1 MKLEKFCLTKLK
13 SNLRLKV
20 WLCES
25 FKRKLNREL
34 KIFFTFFVFATAFQL
49 NAQNLFIPR
58 DVQAAYKNGTRS
70 MDGKPGKNYF
80 QNFGRYDISIKVSPP
95 NKNIQGSEKIVYYN
109 NSADTIRNPGI
120 KLILNQHAM
129 GAIKNNVA
137 EVKELTSGVHITGF
151 KENGVA
157 RKWESDNA
165 TTFQSFKFSK
175 PLVPHDSVTLN
186 FDWNFDLSEEHGR
199 EGVIDSTTFFLA
211 YFYPRLAVF
220 DDINHWDNM
229 VFNGSQEFYNDF
241 NDYTLNVSVP
251 KNFVVWST
259 GTLANSKE
267 VLQPNVAEKLN
278 ASFTSNDVAHIATLE
293 DVTNKKVT
301 IQNETNTWRW
311 EAQNVSDMA
320 LGVSETYLWDAGS
333 VIVDTITKRR
343 SSVQSA
349 YAATSKD
356 FEQMVTFGKH
366 SLDWFSRKFPGVPY
380 PFPKTTIFQGF
391 ADMEYPMMVNDSP
404 EEDTLF
410 ARFVAEHE
418 IAHSWFPFYMGINE
432 HRYGFMDEGWT
443 TANEY
448 LIGVEDLG
456 EETETHLFQS
466 FRVERWTLNN
476 SEEHQIPIIT
486 PGNILSGKG
495 LGDNEYGKPALAYLA
510 VKDYLGDAMF
520 KKCLHTFMD
529 RWHGKHPLPWDMFFS
544 FNDAA
549 GKNLNWFWNNWFF
562 SRNYLDLSINKVET
576 VRGGYNVT
584 IDNIGGFASP
594 TNFLIQYEDST
605 SEKIHQTPVIWEK
618 DQTQTIV
625 KISTKK
631 KIKSLTLDGGIY
643 MDADTSNNVWLAK
656 AK

>member
-1 MKLEKFCLTKLK
+1 MKLQ
-13 SNLRLKV
+13 NLV
-20 WLCES
+20 
-25 FKRKLNREL
+25 
-34 KIFFTFFVFATAFQL
+34 FFIALSSMLQL
-49 NAQNLFIPR
+49 SGQNLFIPR

-109 NSADTIRNPGI
+109 NSADTLKNPGL
-120 KLILNQHAM
+120 KLILNQHAV
-129 GAIKNNVA
+129 GAVRSNA
-137 EVKELTSGVHITGF
+137 ADLKEMTSGLHITAF
-151 KENGVA
+151 KENGVTK
-157 RKWESDNA
+157 KWKGDNV
-165 TTFQSFKFSK
+165 TTFQSFQFSK
-175 PLVPHDSVTLN
+175 PLIPHDSVTLE
-186 FDWNFDLSEEHGR
+186 FEWNFDLSVEHGR
-199 EGVIDSTTFFLA
+199 EGIIDSTTFFIA

-259 GTLANSKE
+259 GMLTNANAI
-267 VLQPNVAEKLN
+267 LQPNVAEKLN
-278 ASFTSNDVAHIATLE
+278 ASFRSNDVTHIATLE
-293 DVTNKKVT
+293 DVTNKNVT
-301 IQNETNTWRW
+301 LQNETNTWRW

-320 LGVSETYLWDAGS
+320 LGVSDTYIWDAGS
-333 VIVDTITKRR
+333 VVVDTVTKRR

-349 YAATSKD
+349 YAASSKD
-356 FEQMVTFGKH
+356 FEQMVVFGKH
-366 SLDWFSRKFPGVPY
+366 SLDWFSTKFPGVAY

-391 ADMEYPMMVNDSP
+391 GDMEYPMMVNDSP
-404 EEDTLF
+404 EEDPLF

-456 EETETHLFQS
+456 EEKETQLFQS
-466 FRVERWTLNN
+466 FRVQGWTQNN

-486 PGNILSGKG
+486 PGNILSGQG

-510 VKDYLGDAMF
+510 IKDYLGDMQF

-562 SRNYLDLSINKVET
+562 SRNYLDLGIHKVEST
-576 VRGGYNVT
+576 RGGYEVT

-605 SEKIHQTPVIWEK
+605 SEKIHQTPAIWEK
-618 DQTQTIV
+618 NQTQTVV
-625 KISTKK
+625 KVLTKK

-643 MDADTSNNVWLAK
+643 MDADTSNNVWTAK
-656 AK
+656 K

>member
-1 MKLEKFCLTKLK
+1 MKLKTFLLFFA
-13 SNLRLKV
+13 V
-20 WLCES
+20 VIAIP
-25 FKRKLNREL
+25 
-34 KIFFTFFVFATAFQL
+34 KI

-80 QNFGRYDISIKVSPP
+80 QNFGRYDITIKVSPP

-109 NSADTIRNPGI
+109 NSADTLRNPVI
-120 KLILNQHAM
+120 KIILNQHAV
-129 GAIKNNVA
+129 GAVKNNIA
-137 EVKELTSGVHITGF
+137 DPKQLTSGLQITAF
-151 KENGVA
+151 KENGIS
-157 RKWESDNA
+157 RKWKGDNA
-165 TTFQSFKFSK
+165 STSPSFKFSK
-175 PLVPHDSVTLN
+175 PLNPHDSVTLN
-186 FDWNFDLSEEHGR
+186 FDWNFDLSNEHGR
-199 EGVIDSTTFFLA
+199 EGIIDTTTFFLA
-211 YFYPRLAVF
+211 YFYPRFAVF

-241 NDYTLNVSVP
+241 NDYALNVTVP
-251 KNFVVWST
+251 KNFIVWST
-259 GTLANSKE
+259 GTLTNATE
-267 VLQPNVAEKLN
+267 VLLPAVAEKLN
-278 ASFTSNDVAHIATLE
+278 ASFSSNDVAHIATLG
-293 DVTNKKVT
+293 DISNRKVT
-301 IQNETNTWRW
+301 QQNGTNTWRW

-320 LGVSETYLWDAGS
+320 FGVSDTYIWDAGS
-333 VIVDTITKRR
+333 VVVDTITKRR

-349 YAATSKD
+349 YDANSKD
-356 FEQMVTFGKH
+356 FEQMVMFGKH
-366 SLDWFSRKFPGVPY
+366 SLDWFSTKFPGVAY

-404 EEDTLF
+404 EEDPLF

-456 EETETHLFQS
+456 EETETQLFQN
-466 FRVERWTLNN
+466 FRVQGFTLNN

-486 PGNILSGKG
+486 PGNILSGQG

-510 VKDYLGDAMF
+510 IKDYLGDVQF

-562 SRNYLDLSINKVET
+562 SHNYLDLGINKVEAT
-576 VRGGYNVT
+576 RGGYNVT

-605 SEKIHQTPVIWEK
+605 TEKIHQTPAIWEK
-618 DQTQTIV
+618 DQTQAVV

-643 MDADTSNNVWLAK
+643 MDADTSNNVWLEK